1 MHSCELPG
9 KEITEDQY
17 YDYLF
22 SRSQLLLTEQMR
34 STIRNATIA
43 IVGLGGIG
51 CMVSEMMIRMG
62 FSHFKLADIDC
73 FEPTN
78 LNRQLFSDYHNC
90 IGNKRFEFKALIA
103 SERLKQINPF
113 CRIEIIEDGID
124 NLNVEDFC
132 KNCDIIMAQ
141 PDREGIKV
149 LLHRM
154 AKKYAIPVITAART
168 NCSDNR
174 WTLAAR
180 VWDYQRN
187 PELKTFEETNH
198 PELLKY
204 RLEELTPQ
212 VLAEY
217 HDQDF
222 TKVRSWWRRIIE
234 GRQVIEY
241 GLADLENATQVME
254 SCPNDFHKAHIL
266 APIANIA
273 GAMASIEALKLLLNQ
288 ETKTYA
294 IDFWSGQFF
303 NV

>member
-1 MHSCELPG
+1 MHECGLTG
-9 KEITEDQY
+9 KEIEEDQY

-22 SRSQLLLTEQMR
+22 SRSQLLLTDQVR
-34 STIRNATIA
+34 RTIRNATIA

-51 CMVSEMMIRMG
+51 CMAAEMMIRMG
-62 FSHFKLADIDC
+62 CSHFKLADIDC

-78 LNRQLFSDYHNC
+78 LNRQLFADYHNC
-90 IGNKRFEFKALIA
+90 IGNKRSDLKVRIA
-103 SERLKQINPF
+103 FERLMQINPF
-113 CRIEIIEDGID
+113 CRIEIIEKGID
-124 NLNVEDFC
+124 NLNVEGFC

-141 PDREGIKV
+141 PDKEGIKV

-174 WTLAAR
+174 WTIAAR
-180 VWDYQRN
+180 VWDYRQN
-187 PELKTFEETNH
+187 PDLETFEETNH

-204 RLEELTPQ
+204 RLEELTPE

-217 HDQDF
+217 HDRDF
-222 TKVRSWWRRIIE
+222 AKVRSRWRWIIE
-234 GRQVIEY
+234 NRQGIDY
-241 GLADLENATQVME
+241 GLPDLENANQVMKT
-254 SCPNDFHKAHIL
+254 CPNDFHKAHIL

-288 ETKTYA
+288 EIKPFA
-294 IDFWSGQFF
+294 IDFWSGRSF